1 MGKIKEKFIEEQEEN
16 NRMDMDF
23 LDYQSRQG
31 RLNKRKSKR
40 NWYEI
45 LEKIMITFVV
55 LYFTYFVYQAIVYIF
70 SNVYA
75 G

>member
-1 MGKIKEKFIEEQEEN
+1 MGKIKEKFIEAQEEN
-16 NRMDMDF
+16 KRMDMDF

-31 RLNKRKSKR
+31 RLNKRKAKR